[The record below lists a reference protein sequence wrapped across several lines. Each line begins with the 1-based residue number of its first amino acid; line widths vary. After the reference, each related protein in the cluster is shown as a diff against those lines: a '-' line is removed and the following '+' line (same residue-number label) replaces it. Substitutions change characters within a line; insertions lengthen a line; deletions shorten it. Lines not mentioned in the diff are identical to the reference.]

1 MAKYQQ
7 TEAMTDLQEA
17 IRIMGQAIYT
27 MPAEDPLVF
36 TTYINP
42 GAMHA
47 TRFKQTAVMDDLD
60 RGTKAT
66 DIVAETAFQP
76 VSFELAY

>member
-17 IRIMGQAIYT
+17 IRIMGQTTYT

-36 TTYINP
+36 TAYINP

-47 TRFKQTAVMDDLD
+47 T
-60 RGTKAT
+60 
-66 DIVAETAFQP
+66 
-76 VSFELAY
+76 